1 MRVRLHMLHDALKT
15 LSFIPPMVPALA
27 AEPPEGEGW
36 SHEIKYDGYRTEIV
50 IEAHN
55 AHAFTRNGYDWT
67 ERYRPV
73 VDAARRLHC
82 RSAILDGEMIV
93 QDPHGRSDF
102 GALRNAITHH
112 PSRLIFYAFDLLAFD
127 DRDLRPRPL
136 IDRRVCLAELL
147 GDPDPASPI
156 QFSAHVIG
164 HGAAM
169 FESADAMGLEGIVS
183 KKLGSRYRSGRTTAW
198 LKIKCFAEGEFVVV
212 GIERGDG
219 APTALVARQIS
230 GDLEYAGNA
239 MVTLAEPERELFWT
253 EMEHLKRDAP
263 ALPMRKRSG
272 VQWVTP
278 AVRLRV
284 RYLKG
289 SDKLRHATVRRLV
302 I

>member
-1 MRVRLHMLHDALKT
+1 
-15 LSFIPPMVPALA
+15 
-27 AEPPEGEGW
+27 
-36 SHEIKYDGYRTEIV
+36 
-50 IEAHN
+50 
-55 AHAFTRNGYDWT
+55 
-67 ERYRPV
+67 
-73 VDAARRLHC
+73 
-82 RSAILDGEMIV
+82 
-93 QDPHGRSDF
+93 
-102 GALRNAITHH
+102 
-112 PSRLIFYAFDLLAFD
+112 
-127 DRDLRPRPL
+127 
-136 IDRRVCLAELL
+136 
-147 GDPDPASPI
+147 
-156 QFSAHVIG
+156 
-164 HGAAM
+164 M
-169 FESADAMGLEGIVS
+169 FESADALGLEGIVS